1 MSASDLTRLKLY
13 YLDSTNNSRV
23 GWGFIGS
30 KNINDNVIYYPNRIL
45 RSGSTIGL
53 VEDTAGVITN
63 VDGFPTPL
71 VLSLDGTYI
80 MGLDCS
86 ATDSHINLDSFDPR
100 VMDSAQEVVYTNL
113 QGQETT
119 QNPFTESEQGDIVE
133 PVHVAAIGEDSR
145 GINEFMNQGFVYN
158 QYPYQR
164 TFYTQFYNKLWRA
177 LSGLHVGSMRIAHE
191 EDTTTYEVVQEGSN
205 TEVSEYTPYVRQVLE
220 SAKESLDFTDESF
233 DGSVTASQISELIDE
248 LLEYDTISNE
258 FLNTLS
264 SLLNTSAH
272 LVPVQEIQGSVVTL
286 PTLPFNSTF
295 VDIAST
301 ATGLACVN
309 EKTHQWG
316 AMDFPSSDQTFA
328 ELTKNSTDWVSKYP
342 YTYHTAT
349 DAYETSSNTVSL
361 TTGASVATSVEAF
374 WSNGEPTSS
383 SYFIANNLSNAGST
397 FRFLGLTSVTED
409 DAEADAENDA
419 NMYAANQG
427 VNQTL
432 LTGFN
437 KILVSDLWE
446 DPNQYQTVAVDEDV
460 QGEMKVSATSALAT
474 SLPCMMGAV
483 NSAVFYVP
491 LPTDINQENYQYID
505 THWVLT
511 TYTPNSSLNPSGR
524 GLINAGQVLYKFD
537 PIDEL
542 LDNTMVEVS
551 EFMRA
556 PSSVTSVI
564 IPQIDSNT
572 AHNENK
578 LSWLM
583 RRSQA
588 DIGLHGQ
595 AVGNVDP
602 TDRNALTQ
610 AMARPHVATFTVNS
624 AEYTCATPI
633 ANLDYGMEIR
643 SDRDYTFNIEAKLHI
658 EGLVNAW
665 RQFTDNSPSLLMI
678 GHFRRGICENY
689 YNGTDVFAPI
699 MIQPIGNSQSTEYRI
714 HGTQLLD
721 SSVQMLTSSIVTTGD
736 TTFQNALTEATGVID
751 IDAPT
756 TLVPANTL
764 LEFQSALVRV
774 YAVMVVDEVRDDVE
788 YQFINQP
795 IQLSAT
801 DASLLSTTD
810 TSMLKLII
818 TAH

>member
-113 QGQETT
+113 QGQETKE
-119 QNPFTESEQGDIVE
+119 NPFTELEQGDIVE

-191 EDTTTYEVVQEGSN
+191 EGTTTYEVVQEGSN

-248 LLEYDTISNE
+248 LLDYDTISNE

-286 PTLPFNSTF
+286 PTLPFNNTF
-295 VDIAST
+295 IDIAST

-361 TTGASVATSVEAF
+361 TTGTSVATSVEAF
-374 WSNGEPTSS
+374 WTDNKPTSS
-383 SYFIANNLSNAGST
+383 SYFIADNLSNAGSS
-397 FRFLGLTSVTED
+397 FRFLGLTSVAED
-409 DAEADAENDA
+409 DA

-511 TYTPNSSLNPSGR
+511 TYTPNTSLNPSGR

-564 IPQIDSNT
+564 IPQIDSDT

-665 RQFTDNSPSLLMI
+665 RQFTDSSPSLLII

-721 SSVQMLTSSIVTTGD
+721 SSVQMLTSSIVTTSD

-801 DASLLSTTD
+801 DTSLLSTTD

>member
-30 KNINDNVIYYPNRIL
+30 KNINDNVIYYPNRLL

-53 VEDTAGVITN
+53 VEDTTGVITN

-113 QGQETT
+113 QGQETKE
-119 QNPFTESEQGDIVE
+119 NPFTESEQGDIVE
-133 PVHVAAIGEDSR
+133 PVHVAVIGEDSR

-264 SLLNTSAH
+264 TLLNTSAH

-295 VDIAST
+295 IDIAST
-301 ATGLACVN
+301 ATGIACVN
-309 EKTHQWG
+309 DKTHQWSV
-316 AMDFPSSDQTFA
+316 MDFPSSDQTFA

-342 YTYHTAT
+342 YTYHAAT
-349 DAYETSSNTVSL
+349 DTYETSSNTVSL
-361 TTGASVATSVEAF
+361 TTGTSVATSVEAF
-374 WSNGEPTSS
+374 WTNNKPTSS
-383 SYFIANNLSNAGST
+383 SYFIANNLSNEGST
-397 FRFLGLTSVTED
+397 FRFLGLTSVTEED
-409 DAEADAENDA
+409 TEEDA

-564 IPQIDSNT
+564 IPQIDSDT

-665 RQFTDNSPSLLMI
+665 RQFTDSSPSLLII

-721 SSVQMLTSSIVTTGD
+721 SSVQMLTSSIVTTSD
-736 TTFQNALTEATGVID
+736 TTFQNVLTEATGVID

-795 IQLSAT
+795 IQLSET